1 MGISKELARK
11 GAVGGTA
18 RWGAEI
24 FFSYFA
30 ENRFGKFNTNEELR
44 AEIDKLVNYALN
56 IRFQGNL
63 SGKDAILINEMYR
76 TSGRQIGFSGFINS
90 ILGAEAGLYKNNQNN
105 ILLFMEIVEE
115 ELEKANVGPAVI
127 YGDMSAKTR
136 HLSAQ
141 KLNKSGSSTS
151 GNSSSSPSKPIWIW
165 VGAAIV
171 ILYLASIF

>member
-30 ENRFGKFNTNEELR
+30 ENRFEKFNTNEELR

-63 SGKDAILINEMYR
+63 SGNDAILINEMYK

-90 ILGAEAGLYKNNQNN
+90 ILGAEAGLYKNNQKN

-136 HLSAQ
+136 HLSPQ
-141 KLNKSGSSTS
+141 KLDGSNRGSSENLNTRA
-151 GNSSSSPSKPIWIW
+151 NNHIWMW
-165 VGAAIV
+165 LGAAIV
-171 ILYLASIF
+171 ILYIANAF